1 MTEQL
6 EYVQKRLELL
16 DAGKIQFLQKKTAI
30 LNEEILSL
38 QNNLQDVKAISHNK
52 DAIEDLYASAIKVK

>member
-1 MTEQL
+1 MTEQV

-16 DAGKIQFLQKKTAI
+16 DIHKIQFLHKKTAI

-38 QNNLQDVKAISHNK
+38 QSNLSEVKAIAHNK
-52 DAIEDLYASAIKVK
+52 DEVTFHHFSYSI